1 MMHLSDLD
9 IEDRYKAR
17 VKQSTRLTP
26 QSTEEIREILL
37 EIDRPELVYKVGQSI
52 GVLVENNEFGNR
64 FHHRLYSIADLP
76 KTSDKKPNIKIL
88 VKRCNFIDDYNG
100 EIYKGVASHYLCD
113 RVKNDEIT
121 ITGPFGL
128 PFTIPENK
136 SADLLLIGLGTGIAP
151 FRALIKHIYTNIKD
165 WTGRVRLFY
174 GARTGLE
181 LLYMNDKNDD
191 IIQYYDRD
199 TFKAFQALSPR
210 PHWADPIALD
220 YALEER
226 AEEIINILGKP
237 DTHVFVAGYEQIRKM
252 LDKAFTNIFG
262 SEDKW
267 FLRKAELE
275 AGKRWVEIVY

>member
-1 MMHLSDLD
+1 MIHLSDLNT
-9 IEDRYKAR
+9 EDKYKA
-17 VKQSTRLTP
+17 KIKKTTRLTP
-26 QSTEEIREILL
+26 DSTEEIREILL
-37 EIDRPELVYKVGQSI
+37 EIDRPEFVYKVGQSI
-52 GVLVENNEFGNR
+52 GVLVKNNEFGNEY
-64 FHHRLYSIADLP
+64 HHRLYSIADLP
-76 KTSDKKPNIKIL
+76 KTSNKKPNIKIL
-88 VKRCNFIDDYNG
+88 VKRCNFIDEYNG
-100 EIYKGVASHYLCD
+100 EEYKGVASNYLCNLSN
-113 RVKNDEIT
+113 NDEIA

-151 FRALIKHIYTNIKD
+151 FRALIKHIYTNLKD

-191 IIQYYDRD
+191 LTQYYDEG

-226 AEEIINILGKP
+226 AEEIMNILGKP

-275 AGKRWVEIVY
+275 AGKRWVEVVY

>member
-1 MMHLSDLD
+1 MIHLSNLD
-9 IEDRYKAR
+9 TEERYKAR
-17 VKQSTRLTP
+17 VKKTTRFTP
-26 QSTEEIREILL
+26 NNTDEIREILF
-37 EIDRPELVYKVGQSI
+37 EIDRPDFKYKVGQSI
-52 GVLVENNEFGNR
+52 GVLVKNNEFGNDY
-64 FHHRLYSIADLP
+64 HHRLYSIADLP
-76 KTSDKKPNIKIL
+76 KTSNKKPHVKIL
-88 VKRCNFIDDYNG
+88 VKRCDFVDEING
-100 EIYKGVASHYLCD
+100 ERYKGIASNYLCD
-113 RVKNDEIT
+113 LGLNDEIE

-128 PFTIPENK
+128 PFQIPENK
-136 SADLLLIGLGTGIAP
+136 DADLLLIGLGTGIAP
-151 FRALIKHIYTNIKD
+151 FRALIKHIYTHIKD
-165 WTGRVRLFY
+165 WKGRIRLFY

-181 LLYMNDKNDD
+181 LLYMNDENNDLT
-191 IIQYYDRD
+191 QYYDED

-237 DTHVFVAGYEQIRKM
+237 DTHVFVVGYDPIRKM

-275 AGKRWVEIVY
+275 AGKRWVEVVY

>member
-1 MMHLSDLD
+1 
-9 IEDRYKAR
+9 
-17 VKQSTRLTP
+17 
-26 QSTEEIREILL
+26 
-37 EIDRPELVYKVGQSI
+37 
-52 GVLVENNEFGNR
+52 VENNEFGNQ

-76 KTSDKKPNIKIL
+76 KTNNKKPNIKIL
-88 VKRCNFIDDYNG
+88 VKRCNFIDEYNG
-100 EIYKGVASHYLCD
+100 EIYKGIASHYLCD
-113 RVKNDEIT
+113 RVKNDDIT

-165 WTGRVRLFY
+165 WSGRVRLFY

-181 LLYMNDKNDD
+181 LIYMNDKNDD
-191 IIQYYDRD
+191 LIQYYDET

-226 AEEIINILGKP
+226 AEEIMNILGKP

-275 AGKRWVEIVY
+275 AGKRWVEVVY